1 MTVGSLWPVIVIVS
15 QILSI
20 FFPFT
25 LRYIN
30 NKIGIKLPHL
40 FRANLPTNERWLQ
53 KRKRANELIIISRI
67 TFETMKEFIRSRVRL
82 VLMQIICYIPFGIYP
97 WLLLPSQ
104 GCRRI
109 NFKKCSIS
117 TIYQP
122 AEQKFLHVENIFKY
136 TVDLRECPWK
146 SFLHGLF
153 GVQPNYITLKRCAI
167 KKKKPRF
174 SSQQFETDDALLLIR
189 YRFWP
194 LK

>member
-1 MTVGSLWPVIVIVS
+1 MLKSELHCLTRSWHLHQQMKDDCRKFMTNYCDS
-15 QILSI
+15 QSDII
-20 FFPFT
+20 FFFPFT

-40 FRANLPTNERWLQ
+40 FRANPPANERWLQ

-122 AEQKFLHVENIFKY
+122 AEQNFLHVENIFKY
-136 TVDLRECPWK
+136 TVDLRECPSK
-146 SFLHGLF
+146 NFF
-153 GVQPNYITLKRCAI
+153 TRAI
-167 KKKKPRF
+167 RSATKLYNIEKV
-174 SSQQFETDDALLLIR
+174 R
-189 YRFWP
+189 Y
-194 LK
+194 

>member
-1 MTVGSLWPVIVIVS
+1 MTVGSLWPITVIVS

-40 FRANLPTNERWLQ
+40 FRANPPTNERWLQ

-109 NFKKCSIS
+109 NVKKCSIS

-122 AEQKFLHVENIFKY
+122 AEQNFLHVENIFKY
-136 TVDLRECPWK
+136 TVDLRECPSK
-146 SFLHGLF
+146 FSEDFSIFL
-153 GVQPNYITLKRCAI
+153 GVTKLWISR
-167 KKKKPRF
+167 PRN
-174 SSQQFETDDALLLIR
+174 LHH
-189 YRFWP
+189 RFF
-194 LK
+194 L

>member
-1 MTVGSLWPVIVIVS
+1 MANYYDNQSD
-15 QILSI
+15 SI
-20 FFPFT
+20 FFHLQFI
-25 LRYIN
+25 LRCIN
-30 NKIGIKLPHL
+30 VKIGIKLPHL
-40 FRANLPTNERWLQ
+40 FRANPPTNERWLQ

-97 WLLLPSQ
+97 WLLLPSK

-136 TVDLRECPWK
+136 TVDLRECPSK
-146 SFLHGLF
+146 NFF
-153 GVQPNYITLKRCAI
+153 TRAI
-167 KKKKPRF
+167 RSATKLYNIEKV
-174 SSQQFETDDALLLIR
+174 R
-189 YRFWP
+189 Y
-194 LK
+194 